1 MRREALL
8 FAGVTLFFAVAAAVY
23 GGWSREPTGTAAL
36 IVAALMAALITFYL
50 WYQYRHTG
58 LRPEDLRDAEV
69 VNGAGPVGFFPPDTA
84 YPVLTA
90 AGMAVTAA
98 GVVLGLWLFLIGA
111 GVLLAGVC
119 GFVFQPVDHGN

>member
-8 FAGVTLFFAVAAAVY
+8 FAGVTLFFAVAAAIY
-23 GGWSREPTGTAAL
+23 GWWSYEPTGTAAL

-50 WYQYRHTG
+50 WYQYRRTG
-58 LRPEDLRDAEV
+58 LRPEDLGDAEV
-69 VNGAGPVGFFPPDTA
+69 ANGAGPVGFFPPDTA

-98 GVVLGLWLFLIGA
+98 GVVLGLWLFLLGA
-111 GVLLAGVC
+111 GVLLTGVC
-119 GFVFQPVDHGN
+119 GFVFPFGDREN